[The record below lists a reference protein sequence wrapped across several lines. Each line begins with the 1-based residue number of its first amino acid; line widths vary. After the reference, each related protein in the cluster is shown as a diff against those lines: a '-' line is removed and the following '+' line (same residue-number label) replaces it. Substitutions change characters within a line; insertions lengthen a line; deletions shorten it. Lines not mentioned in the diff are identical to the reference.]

1 MTSISSTNNRIK
13 NIDNNFSNKN
23 ELKGMNLK
31 NEIEEDSDIQLIDE
45 NIELNDIDDSHQE
58 SSVSNYQTISKSTQ
72 NNFQTADNNKSL

>member
-23 ELKGMNLK
+23 ELKGINLK

-45 NIELNDIDDSHQE
+45 NIELNDIDDSNKE
-58 SSVSNYQTISKSTQ
+58 SSVSNYQTISKST
-72 NNFQTADNNKSL
+72 